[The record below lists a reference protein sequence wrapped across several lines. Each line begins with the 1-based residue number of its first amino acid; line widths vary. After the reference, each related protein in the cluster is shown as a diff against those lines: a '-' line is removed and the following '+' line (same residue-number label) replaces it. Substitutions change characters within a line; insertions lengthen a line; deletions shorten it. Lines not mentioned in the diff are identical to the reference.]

1 MMAASSVMETNQ
13 PSLVKAWYFV
23 LLLSLLSIVSYA
35 DRLILGILVDPIK
48 NELQVNDTQMG
59 FLLGLSFSFVYA
71 TLALVLAN
79 VADRHNRRNLIIAGV
94 LIWSVMTSASALADG
109 FWQLAICRLG
119 VGVGEA
125 ALGPAALSIIS
136 DLFSKDR
143 RHTPLSVFLSAGVI
157 GGAGAYIIGGGA
169 VLFVSQMSDVSL
181 PYIGQLSPWRL
192 VFLCMGLPGIFL
204 GLLMWASVREP
215 LRRKDDDE
223 TTESTASTS
232 DVIAHLKARRSEYLP
247 IFGGILLVQMMVY
260 AVASWYAS
268 VLIRIYG
275 LEISSAG
282 FSFGIVGLI
291 FGTSGAIFGPYIVGV
306 LERKGRQD
314 ALLLTGVVIVAI
326 AAPAT
331 IWAPIAPSVQLSLVT
346 LAVVMFSLSAA
357 SALAPLLPQLIAPN
371 AMRAR
376 VTALYFFIANLIGLG
391 LTPVIIGFVNDTGMF
406 GVSGI
411 HQAISLTAGILLPI
425 SLTVLVVGRRTFLR
439 NHQAAAPEG

>member
-1 MMAASSVMETNQ
+1 MTDLSTAIAPGS
-13 PSLVKAWYFV
+13 PGKLKAWYFV
-23 LLLSLLSIVSYA
+23 LLLALLSIVSYA

-48 NELQVNDTQMG
+48 AELQVNDTQMG

-94 LIWSVMTSASALADG
+94 LVWSIMTSASAFSDG

-136 DLFSKDR
+136 DLFEKEH
-143 RHTPLSVFLSAGVI
+143 RHTPLSVFLAAGVI

-169 VLFVSQMSDVSL
+169 VLFVSQMSDMAL
-181 PYIGQLSPWRL
+181 PIIGELSPWRL
-192 VFLCMGLPGIFL
+192 VFLCMGLPGILL
-204 GLLMWASVREP
+204 GLLMLVTVSEP
-215 LRRKDDDE
+215 IRRNDANDVAED
-223 TTESTASTS
+223 SANVS
-232 DVIAHLKARRSEYLP
+232 DVFAHLKERRGEYLP

-260 AVASWYAS
+260 AVATWYAS
-268 VLIRIYG
+268 VLIRFYG
-275 LEISSAG
+275 LSLSSAG
-282 FSFGIVGLI
+282 FAFGTVGLL
-291 FGTSGAIFGPYIVGV
+291 FGTAGAVMGPYLVGV
-306 LERKGRQD
+306 LERRGRRD
-314 ALLLTGVVIVAI
+314 GVLLAGLAAVGV

-331 IWAPIAPSVQLSLVT
+331 VWAPVAPNVQLSLIA

-391 LTPVIIGFVNDTGMF
+391 LTPIIIGFINDAGLF

-411 HQAISLTAGILLPI
+411 HEAVSSTAMILLPVSFI
-425 SLTVLVVGRRTFLR
+425 ILFFGRKTLIRLKASLP
-439 NHQAAAPEG
+439 AD